1 MEFNYR
7 LGNFFILL
15 GLGSIFFFWLTTQ
28 GENPAPEGNFLIIGL
43 ACFIFGLWRAWSS
56 RPKPQ
61 QAERFTTVRKMFTK
75 KEKKKKK

>member
-15 GLGSIFFFWLTTQ
+15 GLGAIFFFWLTTQ
-28 GENPAPEGNFLIIGL
+28 GENATPEGNFLVIGL
-43 ACFIFGLWRAWSS
+43 ASLIFGIWRSWTS

-61 QAERFTTVRKMFTK
+61 QVERFTTLRKLFTK